1 MYIGRVAFSGP
12 DGVEPRIVVAENT
25 AGPWLD
31 LRAAERLRLERRG
44 AAVSAA
50 RRIALALVP
59 GSTAAALEGGVAFF
73 EAAHAALAAGDEE
86 VTVAGSPTFLAPL
99 DPTAYRD
106 FMAFEDHFSF
116 GYRWRGLPVPEVLY
130 EFPVSYMGS
139 VQGIIGPEEEVPW
152 PHFCEHM
159 DFELELGIVI
169 GRSGRDIRPQ
179 DAHHYIAG
187 FTILNDFSARD
198 IQLKEMAAGLGPSKG
213 KHFATAIGPWIAA
226 AGQVT
231 ADNLRMR
238 ARINGEIWCDSSSSE
253 IMWPVSEIVAWAS
266 ASEHLAAG
274 TLLGTGTANRG
285 CGVEL
290 GRRLAP
296 GDLVEL
302 DIEGL
307 GVLRNRMGR
316 PREGWTPVRRQ
327 RKDTDK
333 NTLS

>member
-1 MYIGRVAFSGP
+1 MYIGRVASSGP
-12 DGVEPRIVVAENT
+12 DGIEPRIVVAGNA

-44 AAVSAA
+44 VAVAAA

-59 GSTAAALEGGVAFF
+59 GSTTAALEGGAAFL
-73 EAAHAALAAGDEE
+73 EAAQSALEASDEA
-86 VTVAGSPTFLAPL
+86 VALTGTPTFLAPL
-99 DPTAYRD
+99 DPPAYRD
-106 FMAFEDHFSF
+106 FMAFEGHFSF

-152 PHFCEHM
+152 PHFCQHM

-169 GRSGRDIRPQ
+169 GRSGRDIRPE

-198 IQLKEMAAGLGPSKG
+198 IQLREMAAGLGPSKG
-213 KHFATAIGPWIAA
+213 KHFASAIGPWIATPE
-226 AGQVT
+226 QVT

-238 ARINGEIWCDSSSSE
+238 ARINGETWCDSSSSE

-266 ASEHLAAG
+266 ASEHLVAG

-290 GRRLAP
+290 GRRLSP

-302 DIEGL
+302 DIESL

-316 PREGWTPVRRQ
+316 PREGWTPAPRH
-327 RKDTDK
+327 RKDADQKTQ
-333 NTLS
+333 S